1 MFYIDV
7 PYGHEYDWN
16 LALSADAILQISLP
30 AKNVKF
36 ICNKLAKIS
45 KGDLYMIELL
55 DSDDEVTFYLR
66 TGFKLIPENFVIAD
80 YKRRGRE
87 Q

>member
-7 PYGHEYDWN
+7 PYSHSYDWS
-16 LALSADAILQISLP
+16 LAGAADTILQISLP

-36 ICNKLAKIS
+36 ICNNLAKIS
-45 KGDLYMIELL
+45 KGDLYMVQLL